1 MFEGKSSGTERRD
14 SDLVHLLLVHATRR
28 WRLWIAAA
36 AVASASSAIAGAR
49 AQSAADL
56 IASLQPAVVNLSITK
71 HTKTGDGGNVAGQT
85 SIAERKAFS
94 SGFFI
99 DPAGVIVTNRH
110 VVAGATEIIATLHDG
125 TRLTARML
133 SAATRIDLALLKV
146 NAGKPVP
153 SLRFGDSDRLRTG
166 DPVLVIGNPIGLGST
181 VTSGIVSALDRI
193 TPESEVGSFF
203 QVDAPLNMGNSGGP
217 VFNMDGE
224 VIGVSTAFATAGTEG
239 GSVGL
244 GFAIPSNET
253 RITIDRLKTD
263 GRDSFGWIGVH
274 VQPVTDDIAA
284 AVHLPVGMSSIVTR
298 VDGDS
303 PAARAGLDSGDIIL
317 KISDEDMLE
326 PTRIARRIAGSAV
339 GSIVQIAILRDGE
352 QLTFPVTIAEFAGNG
367 AKSASAVPVSPEAPP
382 IAARDL
388 GLELAPLTREV
399 RARLGMTDQDRGV
412 LVEHVNA
419 NSAASDRG
427 ITAGSVIIK
436 VGRMSVTSP
445 TEAQQRLKDA
455 GTSDRAF
462 ILVLIRDEQGLRWM
476 ALPLKPA

>member
-1 MFEGKSSGTERRD
+1 VR
-14 SDLVHLLLVHATRR
+14 LLLFRTRR
-28 WRLWIAAA
+28 WRLTIAVA
-36 AVASASSAIAGAR
+36 AVAVASSAIAGER
-49 AQSAADL
+49 AQSTPDL

-71 HTKTGDGGNVAGQT
+71 HTKTGDSGNVAGQT
-85 SIAERKAFS
+85 SITERKAFS

-99 DPAGVIVTNRH
+99 DPTGVIVTNRH
-110 VVAGATEIIATLHDG
+110 VIADATEIIATLHDG

-133 SAATRIDLALLKV
+133 SSAAHIDLALLKV

-181 VTSGIVSALDRI
+181 VTAGIVSALDRI

-217 VFNMDGE
+217 VFNMEGE
-224 VIGVSTAFATAGTEG
+224 VIGVSTAFATAGNEG

-253 RITIDRLKTD
+253 QITIDRLKTD

-274 VQPVTDDIAA
+274 VQPVTDDIAT
-284 AVHLPVGMSSIVTR
+284 AVHLPAGMTSIITR

-303 PAARAGLDSGDIIL
+303 PAGRAGLDSGDIIV

-326 PTRIARRIAGSAV
+326 PRRIARKIAGSTV
-339 GSIVQIAILRDGE
+339 GSIVRIAILRDGE
-352 QLTFPVTIAEFAGNG
+352 QLTFPVTIAEFPGNG
-367 AKSASAVPVSPEAPP
+367 AKSAPASAAAPDEPP
-382 IAARDL
+382 IAAHDL
-388 GLELAPLTREV
+388 GLELAALTREV
-399 RARLGMTDQDRGV
+399 RAKLGMTDQDRGV
-412 LVEHVNA
+412 LVEHVKA

-427 ITAGSVIIK
+427 IAAGSVIVK
-436 VGRMSVTSP
+436 VGKISVTSP
-445 TEAQQRLKDA
+445 TEAQQRLQDA
-455 GTSDRAF
+455 GTRDLAF
-462 ILVLIRDEQGLRWM
+462 ILVLIRDEQGLRWT
-476 ALPLKPA
+476 ALPLKRA

>member
-1 MFEGKSSGTERRD
+1 VR
-14 SDLVHLLLVHATRR
+14 LLLFRTRR
-28 WRLWIAAA
+28 WRLTSAAA
-36 AVASASSAIAGAR
+36 AIALASSAIAGEC
-49 AQSAADL
+49 AQSTPDL

-85 SIAERKAFS
+85 SITERKAFS

-99 DPAGVIVTNRH
+99 DPTGVIVTNRH
-110 VVAGATEIIATLHDG
+110 VIADATEIIATLHDG

-133 SAATRIDLALLKV
+133 SSAARIDLALLKV

-166 DPVLVIGNPIGLGST
+166 DPVLVIGNPVGLGST
-181 VTSGIVSALDRI
+181 VTAGIVSALDRI

-217 VFNMDGE
+217 VFNMEGE
-224 VIGVSTAFATAGTEG
+224 VIGVSTAFATAGNEG

-244 GFAIPSNET
+244 GFAIPSTET
-253 RITIDRLKTD
+253 QMTINRLKTD

-284 AVHLPVGMSSIVTR
+284 AVHMPTGMTSIITR

-303 PAARAGLDSGDIIL
+303 PAARTGLDSGDIIV
-317 KISDEDMLE
+317 KISDEDMPE
-326 PTRIARRIAGSAV
+326 PRRAARKIAGSAV
-339 GSIVQIAILRDGE
+339 GSIVQIAILRDGK
-352 QLTFPVTIAEFAGNG
+352 QLTFPVTIAEFPGND
-367 AKSASAVPVSPEAPP
+367 AKSAPASAVAPEEPP

-388 GLELAPLTREV
+388 GLELAPLTSEV

-412 LVEHVNA
+412 LVEHVKA

-427 ITAGSVIIK
+427 IAAGSVIVK
-436 VGRMSVTSP
+436 VGRIAVTSP
-445 TEAQQRLKDA
+445 AEAQQRLQDA
-455 GTSDRAF
+455 GISDRGF
-462 ILVLIRDEQGLRWM
+462 ILVLIRDEQGLRWT

>member
-1 MFEGKSSGTERRD
+1 M
-14 SDLVHLLLVHATRR
+14 AT
-28 WRLWIAAA
+28 AALA
-36 AVASASSAIAGAR
+36 MASSSIAGER
-49 AQSAADL
+49 ALPAADL
-56 IASLQPAVVNLSITK
+56 VASLQPSVVNLSITK
-71 HTKTGDGGNVAGQT
+71 HTKTGDGGNAAGQT
-85 SIAERKAFS
+85 SVTERKAFS

-110 VVAGATEIIATLHDG
+110 VVADATEIIATLHDG

-133 SAATRIDLALLKV
+133 SSAARIDLALLKV

-153 SLRFGDSDRLRTG
+153 SLRFGDSDRLRAG
-166 DPVLVIGNPIGLGST
+166 DPVLVIGNPVGLGST

-224 VIGVSTAFATAGTEG
+224 VIGVSTAFATAGNEG

-253 RITIDRLKTD
+253 QITIDRLKTD

-284 AVHLPVGMSSIVTR
+284 AVHLPMGMTSIITR

-326 PTRIARRIAGSAV
+326 PTRIARKIAGSAV
-339 GSIVQIAILRDGE
+339 GSIVRIAILRDGE
-352 QLTFPVTIAEFAGNG
+352 HLTFPVTIAEFPGNAVKPGSAG
-367 AKSASAVPVSPEAPP
+367 AASPEEPP

-388 GLELAPLTREV
+388 GLELAALTKEA
-399 RARLGMTDQDRGV
+399 RAKLGMADQDRGV
-412 LVEHVNA
+412 LVEHVKA

-427 ITAGSVIIK
+427 ITAGSVIVK
-436 VGRMSVTSP
+436 VGRISVTSP
-445 TEAQQRLKDA
+445 TEAQQRLQDG

-462 ILVLIRDEQGLRWM
+462 ILVLIRDEQGLRWT

>member
-1 MFEGKSSGTERRD
+1 M
-14 SDLVHLLLVHATRR
+14 
-28 WRLWIAAA
+28 IAAA
-36 AVASASSAIAGAR
+36 AIALAASAIAGER
-49 AQSAADL
+49 AQSTPDL

-71 HTKTGDGGNVAGQT
+71 HTKTGDGGNAAGQT
-85 SIAERKAFS
+85 SITERKAFS

-99 DPAGVIVTNRH
+99 DPGGVIVTNRH
-110 VVAGATEIIATLHDG
+110 VVADATEIIATLHDG

-133 SAATRIDLALLKV
+133 SSAARIDLALLKV

-153 SLRFGDSDRLRTG
+153 SLRFGDSDSLRAG

-203 QVDAPLNMGNSGGP
+203 QVDASLNMGNSGGP

-224 VIGVSTAFATAGTEG
+224 VIGVSTAFATAGNEG

-263 GRDSFGWIGVH
+263 GRNSFGWIGVH

-284 AVHLPVGMSSIVTR
+284 AVHLPMGMTSIITR

-317 KISDEDMLE
+317 KISDEDM
-326 PTRIARRIAGSAV
+326 PGPRRIGRKIAGSAV
-339 GSIVQIAILRDGE
+339 GTIVRIAILRDGE
-352 QLTFPVTIAEFAGNG
+352 QLTFPVTIAELPGNG
-367 AKSASAVPVSPEAPP
+367 AKSATAVAASPDEPP

-388 GLELAPLTREV
+388 GLELAPLSREV
-399 RARLGMTDQDRGV
+399 RARLGMTDQDGGV
-412 LVEHVNA
+412 LVEHVKA

-427 ITAGSVIIK
+427 IAAGSVIVK
-436 VGRMSVTSP
+436 VGRISVTSP
-445 TEAQQRLKDA
+445 TEARQRLQDG

-462 ILVLIRDEQGLRWM
+462 ILVLIRDEQGLRWT